1 MENYVQTKLL
11 LFKNLYKY
19 GIRRDIRKVG
29 VVNLDSPYASE
40 FISKDIVVDAMH
52 TYGVSPRASIR
63 AENIVASEMGVSF
76 DVRMA
81 SSKFHID
88 SKLQGEFNVMN
99 ILAASAVL
107 ISQKVPLETIT
118 KTIAVIG

>member
-1 MENYVQTKLL
+1 
-11 LFKNLYKY
+11 
-19 GIRRDIRKVG
+19 
-29 VVNLDSPYASE
+29 VVNIDSEYSAK
-40 FISKDIVVDAMH
+40 FLSKDIVVDAVH

-63 AENIVASEMGVSF
+63 AENIETKDSGLSF
-76 DVRMA
+76 DVRMS
-81 SSKFHID
+81 SSKFHIE

-118 KTIAVIG
+118 KTISLVG

>member
-1 MENYVQTKLL
+1 
-11 LFKNLYKY
+11 
-19 GIRRDIRKVG
+19 
-29 VVNLDSPYASE
+29 VVNIDSEYSAK
-40 FISKDIVVDAMH
+40 FLSKDIVVDAVH
-52 TYGVSPRASIR
+52 TYGISPRASIR
-63 AENIVASEMGVSF
+63 AENIETKDSGLSF
-76 DVRMA
+76 DVRMS

-118 KTIAVIG
+118 KTISLVG

>member
-1 MENYVQTKLL
+1 M
-11 LFKNLYKY
+11 
-19 GIRRDIRKVG
+19 
-29 VVNLDSPYASE
+29 VNIDSEYSAK
-40 FISKDIVVDAMH
+40 FLSKDIVVDAVH
-52 TYGVSPRASIR
+52 TYGISPRASIR
-63 AENIVASEMGVSF
+63 AENIETKDSGLSF
-76 DVRMA
+76 DVRMS

-118 KTIAVIG
+118 KTISLVG